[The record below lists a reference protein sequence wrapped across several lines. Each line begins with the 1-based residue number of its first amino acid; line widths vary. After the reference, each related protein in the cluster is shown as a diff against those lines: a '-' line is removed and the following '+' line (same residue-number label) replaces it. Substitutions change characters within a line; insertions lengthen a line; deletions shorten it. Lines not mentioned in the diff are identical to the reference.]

1 MNGSLRQGSPKFNG
15 SMTALITPFENGE
28 LDIKSFKKIVNFQID
43 SGTDGLI
50 PVGTTGESPTL
61 SHYEHEKIVEECIKV
76 ADNRVPVIA
85 GAGSNSTQEACKLA
99 KHAAKAGAQAILVVT
114 PYYNKPN
121 QKGLVNHFK
130 KIAKVTPLKQIIYN
144 IPGRSIV
151 DLSYDSFKELNKISN
166 IVGIKDASN
175 DLSRPLVMRTFM
187 KKNFNY
193 ISGEDGTIAG
203 YLAQGGHG
211 CISVTANVAPRLTS
225 KLHYYWQTKNYKQF
239 DLINLKLAP
248 LSQVLF
254 SEPSPTPSKY
264 ALSLMGKC
272 KADVREPLTDLS
284 AETKKQV
291 RKVLKDLNFI

>member
-1 MNGSLRQGSPKFNG
+1 MLKGSIP
-15 SMTALITPFENGE
+15 AIITPFNKGE
-28 LDIKSFKKIVNFQID
+28 VDFDSFAKLLNWQIKEGI
-43 SGTDGLI
+43 SG
-50 PVGTTGESPTL
+50 VAVCGTTGESPTL
-61 SHYEHEKIVEECIKV
+61 THDEHMQLVEFAVKTVGGKI
-76 ADNRVPVIA
+76 PVIA
-85 GAGSNSTQEACKLA
+85 GTGSNSTKEAIEFT
-99 KHAAKAGAQAILVVT
+99 KHAYKSGANYGLVVT

-121 QKGLVNHFK
+121 QKGLINHFK

-151 DLSYDSFKELNKISN
+151 DLSYESFKQLNKISN

-225 KLHYYWQTKNYKQF
+225 KLHYFWQAKNYKQF

-248 LSQVLF
+248 LSRVLF

-272 KADVREPLTDLS
+272 KADVREPLFELS
-284 AETKKQV
+284 SETKKQV
-291 RKVLKDLNFI
+291 RKVLKDLNLI

>member
-1 MNGSLRQGSPKFNG
+1 MLKGSIP
-15 SMTALITPFENGE
+15 AIITPFSKGE
-28 LDIKSFKKIVNFQID
+28 VDFDSFAKLLKWQIKEGI
-43 SGTDGLI
+43 SGVT
-50 PVGTTGESPTL
+50 VCGTTGESPTL
-61 SHYEHEKIVEECIKV
+61 THDEHMRLVEFAVKV
-76 ADNRVPVIA
+76 AGRKIPVIA
-85 GAGSNSTQEACKLA
+85 GTGSNSTKEAIEFT
-99 KHAAKAGAQAILVVT
+99 KHAYKSGANYGLVVT

-151 DLSYDSFKELNKISN
+151 DLTYDSFKELNKISN

-254 SEPSPTPSKY
+254 VEPSPTPSKY

-272 KADVREPLTDLS
+272 KADVREPLPDLS
-284 AETKKQV
+284 PETKKQA
-291 RKVLKDLNFI
+291 RNVLKDLHFI

>member
-1 MNGSLRQGSPKFNG
+1 MLKGSIP
-15 SMTALITPFENGE
+15 AIITPFSRGE
-28 LDIKSFKKIVNFQID
+28 VDFDSFAKLLKWQIKEGI
-43 SGTDGLI
+43 SGVT
-50 PVGTTGESPTL
+50 VCGTTGESPTL
-61 SHYEHEKIVEECIKV
+61 THDEHMQLVEFAVKVSGRKI
-76 ADNRVPVIA
+76 PVIA
-85 GAGSNSTQEACKLA
+85 GTGSNSTKEAIEFT
-99 KHAAKAGAQAILVVT
+99 KHAYKSGADYGLVVT

-187 KKNFNY
+187 KKNFNF

-272 KADVREPLTDLS
+272 KADIGEPLTDLS
-284 AETKKQV
+284 PETKKQV

>member
-1 MNGSLRQGSPKFNG
+1 MLKGSIP
-15 SMTALITPFENGE
+15 AIITPFNKREIDFDSFAK
-28 LDIKSFKKIVNFQID
+28 LLKWQIKEGI
-43 SGTDGLI
+43 SGVT
-50 PVGTTGESPTL
+50 VCGTTGESPTL
-61 SHYEHEKIVEECIKV
+61 THDEHMQLVEFGVKTVSGKI
-76 ADNRVPVIA
+76 PVIA
-85 GAGSNSTQEACKLA
+85 GTGSNSTKEAIEFT
-99 KHAAKAGAQAILVVT
+99 KHAYKAGANYGLVVT

-121 QKGLVNHFK
+121 QKGLINHFK

-151 DLSYDSFKELNKISN
+151 DLSYESFKELNKISN

-225 KLHYYWQTKNYKQF
+225 KLHYFWQTKNYKQF

-248 LSQVLF
+248 LSRVLF

-272 KADVREPLTDLS
+272 KADVREPLYELS
-284 AETKKQV
+284 LETKKQV
-291 RKVLKDLNFI
+291 RKVLKDLKLI

>member
-1 MNGSLRQGSPKFNG
+1 MLKGSIP
-15 SMTALITPFENGE
+15 AIITPFNKGE
-28 LDIKSFKKIVNFQID
+28 VDFDSFAKLLNWQIKEGI
-43 SGTDGLI
+43 SG
-50 PVGTTGESPTL
+50 VAVCGTTGESPTL
-61 SHYEHEKIVEECIKV
+61 THDEHMQLVEFAVKTVGGKI
-76 ADNRVPVIA
+76 PVIA
-85 GAGSNSTQEACKLA
+85 GTGSNSTKEAIEFTE
-99 KHAAKAGAQAILVVT
+99 HAYKSGANYGLVVT

-121 QKGLVNHFK
+121 QKGLINHFK

-151 DLSYDSFKELNKISN
+151 DLSYESFKELNKISN

-225 KLHYYWQTKNYKQF
+225 KLHYFWQTKNFKQF

-248 LSQVLF
+248 LSRVLF

-272 KADVREPLTDLS
+272 KADVREPLYELS
-284 AETKKQV
+284 SETKKQV
-291 RKVLKDLNFI
+291 RKVLKDLNLI

>member
-1 MNGSLRQGSPKFNG
+1 MLKGSIP
-15 SMTALITPFENGE
+15 AIITPFSKGE
-28 LDIKSFKKIVNFQID
+28 VDFDSFAKLLKWQIKEGI
-43 SGTDGLI
+43 SGVT
-50 PVGTTGESPTL
+50 VCGTTGESPTL
-61 SHYEHEKIVEECIKV
+61 THDEHMQLVEFAVKVSGRKI
-76 ADNRVPVIA
+76 PVIA
-85 GAGSNSTQEACKLA
+85 GTGSNSTKEAIEFT
-99 KHAAKAGAQAILVVT
+99 KHAYKSGADYGLVVT

-121 QKGLVNHFK
+121 QKGLVDHFK

-272 KADVREPLTDLS
+272 KADVREPLNDLS
-284 AETKKQV
+284 PETKKQV

>member
-1 MNGSLRQGSPKFNG
+1 MLKGSIP
-15 SMTALITPFENGE
+15 AIITPFNKGE
-28 LDIKSFKKIVNFQID
+28 VDFDSFAKLLNWQIKEGI
-43 SGTDGLI
+43 SGVT
-50 PVGTTGESPTL
+50 VCGTTGESPTL
-61 SHYEHEKIVEECIKV
+61 THDEHMQLVEFAVKTVGGKI
-76 ADNRVPVIA
+76 PVIA
-85 GAGSNSTQEACKLA
+85 GTGSNSTKEAIEFT
-99 KHAAKAGAQAILVVT
+99 KHAYKSGANYGLVVT

-121 QKGLVNHFK
+121 QKGLINHFK

-151 DLSYDSFKELNKISN
+151 DLSYESFKELNKISN

-225 KLHYYWQTKNYKQF
+225 KLHYFWQTKNFKQF

-248 LSQVLF
+248 LSRVLF

-272 KADVREPLTDLS
+272 KADVREPLYELS
-284 AETKKQV
+284 SETKKQV
-291 RKVLKDLNFI
+291 RKVLKDLNLI

>member
-1 MNGSLRQGSPKFNG
+1 MLKGSIP
-15 SMTALITPFENGE
+15 AIITPFNKGE
-28 LDIKSFKKIVNFQID
+28 LDFDSFAKLLNWQIKEGI
-43 SGTDGLI
+43 SG
-50 PVGTTGESPTL
+50 VAVCGTTGESPTL
-61 SHYEHEKIVEECIKV
+61 THDEHMQLVEFAVKTVGGKI
-76 ADNRVPVIA
+76 PVIA
-85 GAGSNSTQEACKLA
+85 GTGSNSTKEAIEFT
-99 KHAAKAGAQAILVVT
+99 KHAYKSGANYGLVVT

-121 QKGLVNHFK
+121 QKGLINHFK

-151 DLSYDSFKELNKISN
+151 DLSYESFKQLNKISN

-225 KLHYYWQTKNYKQF
+225 KLHYFWQTKNHKQF

-248 LSQVLF
+248 LSRVLF

-272 KADVREPLTDLS
+272 KADVREPLFELS
-284 AETKKQV
+284 SETKKQV
-291 RKVLKDLNFI
+291 RKVLKDLNLI